1 MEGRRKA
8 LKIARFIISQ
18 KAKKPLLLELKKVSN
33 VFDYFV
39 ICSVA
44 SQRQARAL
52 YEDVLKFS
60 KISKIR
66 VHHAQDDETARW
78 FVVDYFDSVLH
89 ILSEEAREFYNI
101 ERLWKEA
108 KRIPITEK

>member
-1 MEGRRKA
+1 MEGKKKA

-33 VFDYFV
+33 AFDYFI

-60 KISKIR
+60 KINKLS
-66 VHHAQDDETARW
+66 VHHAQNDETARW

-89 ILSEEAREFYNI
+89 ILSEEARAFYNI
-101 ERLWKEA
+101 EWLWNEA
-108 KRIPITEK
+108 KRVPIPEK